1 MNKKIIFLSFF
12 IILLNT
18 NIFFIST
25 PNKVFATSPVYAKI
39 ETSGVFLYNSP
50 INEETFKAFE
60 IPATYF
66 VELLADALD
75 EKGLFYSARYIDV
88 FGYVKK
94 SEVTAVE
101 GTPTTPFATNTSFR
115 IFSPSGLDLKSSPS
129 NETPF
134 NRIVNVPYLCTDLVF
149 YGQITGDEMIPG
161 KSTTWYYCKYL
172 CGTSVYYGYL
182 YSDLCDKLSTIPQN
196 AEILPKFEGE
206 LFAPVLEPEAPS
218 SSLSALNIEVKLLVI
233 IAICLPC
240 LALIYLIF
248 KPTKL
253 VADNGTEKTK
263 KIKRLKKSEFYE
275 LED

>member
-1 MNKKIIFLSFF
+1 MKKIFFLIFFIFLFC
-12 IILLNT
+12 T
-18 NIFFIST
+18 NIFFAASPKIVLAEG
-25 PNKVFATSPVYAKI
+25 PIFAKV

-50 INEETFKAFE
+50 ISEENYKVFE
-60 IPATYF
+60 IPATYY
-66 VELLADALD
+66 VELLADAKD
-75 EKGLFYSARYIDV
+75 ESGLFYSARYIDV

-94 SEVTAVE
+94 SEVLAVE
-101 GTPTTPFATNTSFR
+101 GTPNHPFATNASFR
-115 IFSPSGLDLKSSPS
+115 IFSPSGLDLKSTPS

-149 YGQITGDEMIPG
+149 YGQILGDEMIPD
-161 KSTTWYYCKYL
+161 KSNTWYYCKYIS
-172 CGTSVYYGYL
+172 GTSVYYGYL

-196 AEILPKFEGE
+196 TEILPKFEGE
-206 LFAPVLEPEAPS
+206 LFVPILEPEAAPS
-218 SSLSALNIEVKLLVI
+218 PLSALNIEVKLLVI
-233 IAICLPC
+233 IAVCLPC

-253 VADNGTEKTK
+253 VADNGTEKSK

>member
-1 MNKKIIFLSFF
+1 MKKIFFLIFFIFLFC
-12 IILLNT
+12 T
-18 NIFFIST
+18 NIFFAASPKTVLAEGPIFA
-25 PNKVFATSPVYAKI
+25 KV

-50 INEETFKAFE
+50 INEETYKVFE

-66 VELLADALD
+66 VELLADAKD
-75 EKGLFYSARYIDV
+75 EGGLFYSARYIDV

-101 GTPTTPFATNTSFR
+101 GTPSQPFATNASFR

-149 YGQITGDEMIPG
+149 YGQIVGDEMIPG
-161 KSTTWYYCKYL
+161 KSKIWYYCKYL

-196 AEILPKFEGE
+196 SEILPKFEGQ
-206 LFAPVLEPEAPS
+206 LFTPIIEPEPPS
-218 SSLSALNIEVKLLVI
+218 SPLSTLNVEVKLLVI
-233 IAICLPC
+233 IAVCLPC

-253 VADNGTEKTK
+253 VADNGTQKSK

>member
-1 MNKKIIFLSFF
+1 MKKIFFLIFFIFLFC
-12 IILLNT
+12 T
-18 NIFFIST
+18 NIFFAASPKTVLAEGPIFA
-25 PNKVFATSPVYAKI
+25 KV

-50 INEETFKAFE
+50 ISEENYKVFE
-60 IPATYF
+60 IPATYY
-66 VELLADALD
+66 VELLADAKD
-75 EKGLFYSARYIDV
+75 ESGLFYSARYIDV

-94 SEVTAVE
+94 SEVLAVE
-101 GTPTTPFATNTSFR
+101 GTPSHPFATNASFR
-115 IFSPSGLDLKSSPS
+115 IFSPSGLDLKSTPS

-149 YGQITGDEMIPG
+149 YGQILGDEMIPD
-161 KSTTWYYCKYL
+161 KSNTWYYCKYIS
-172 CGTSVYYGYL
+172 GTSVYYGYL

-196 AEILPKFEGE
+196 TEILPKFEGE
-206 LFAPVLEPEAPS
+206 LFVPILEPEVAPS
-218 SSLSALNIEVKLLVI
+218 PLSALNIEVKLLVI
-233 IAICLPC
+233 IAVCLPC

-253 VADNGTEKTK
+253 VADNGTEKSK